1 MKPFLSLLTSLLV
14 TLSFSQQKL
23 IAVKGN
29 VTDAITTTLTDA
41 IALAQPDDKIYLPGG
56 YFSHTA
62 TIDKPVHIIG
72 TGFQDGMN
80 ITGKTTINGN
90 LTLSDLANGSK
101 FEGFYLT
108 DWFYSTT
115 SISNITIKRCN
126 MLGTAPAIGGATW
139 NNTSIVNCV
148 AREYVN
154 LGELSYGV
162 YGQNNTISNSFINR
176 LVLAQ
181 YSTIKNCIIPGFV
194 ESCDNLTIQNNIFG
208 KTSDCELVF
217 GCSNIT
223 MEKNLVP
230 ILCTGYAGLGVIS
243 LVNPIAYN
251 TSSAVFVDAPNFT
264 FSPSSNFQLIS
275 ASSGN
280 NAGTDGTDIG
290 IFGGSN
296 PWKIGSLPIIPNIEQ
311 NNSYLDVQNQTFKLN
326 VKVVPQTH

>member
-1 MKPFLSLLTSLLV
+1 MKPFFSLLTSLFV

-41 IALAQPDDKIYLPGG
+41 IALAQPGDKIYLPGG

-80 ITGKTTINGN
+80 VTGKTTINGN
-90 LTLSDLANGSK
+90 LTLSDLANGST

-108 DWFYSTT
+108 EWLVPSNTLST
-115 SISNITIKRCN
+115 ITIKRCN
-126 MLGTAPAIGGATW
+126 ILGITPAVLGNSL
-139 NNTSIVNCV
+139 NNSTIINCV
-148 AREYVN
+148 VRDYAMM
-154 LGELSYGV
+154 GDSQTI
-162 YGQNNTISNSFINR
+162 YGQNNIISNSFINR
-176 LVLAQ
+176 LILTQ
-181 YSTIKNCIIPGFV
+181 YSTIKNCIISAYI

-208 KTSDCELVF
+208 KTSDCELVY

-251 TSSAVFVDAPNFT
+251 TISSVFVDAPNFT

-275 ASSGN
+275 SSPGN